1 VVHAEAALLEHVIA
15 ARPKAEGKPVVVGD
29 CKAGWQIMIGAT
41 LRRLLFGPII
51 IGAPP
56 LLLLGWAARRPPRR
70 LVWLTTLTN
79 DLGNGNSTGPGLWG
93 ISKTWTP
100 RIRGSKQH
108 NPSAHIGTEP
118 SR

>member
-56 LLLLGWAARRPPRR
+56 FSYWAGRRGGLLG
-70 LVWLTTLTN
+70 
-79 DLGNGNSTGPGLWG
+79 
-93 ISKTWTP
+93 
-100 RIRGSKQH
+100 GSYGSL
-108 NPSAHIGTEP
+108 P
-118 SR
+118 